1 MGIKPITIGE
11 KYRNIIPE
19 PEKAN
24 PLPIQPK
31 KKTNVSSSKSAPVK
45 KEEAPPSPLVKNADG
60 SMRLDF
66 SKMQNS
72 NISVRDSYEDEPQPT
87 QQKRKRKSSNTV
99 EIADFDVNNNK
110 SDRPLNLIE
119 SNEPIEKKYTETN
132 NILRSAII
140 EIDRSLNDLQEDIRD
155 IRSSKTMRSKYTYLS
170 NMQAGVASLIGNKIA
185 AARELNN
192 TIGKCNDF
200 ELKRYKEVQAANAA
214 SGDEDANVMKMYQAF
229 MATPVSSNPLPN
241 ISAAAINSGIQ
252 TNGINL
258 ASDGQDMGFNSYMNN
273 LTPQQNMM
281 QLERDPNI
289 KEVVVYNQENGS
301 RYFDII
307 DMRTGQ
313 HVPNTEPMD
322 PMFLEDITIDLKN
335 KIARNINLGES
346 YPLIVVGQPIMSEF

>member
-1 MGIKPITIGE
+1 
-11 KYRNIIPE
+11 
-19 PEKAN
+19 
-24 PLPIQPK
+24 
-31 KKTNVSSSKSAPVK
+31 
-45 KEEAPPSPLVKNADG
+45 
-60 SMRLDF
+60 
-66 SKMQNS
+66 
-72 NISVRDSYEDEPQPT
+72 
-87 QQKRKRKSSNTV
+87 
-99 EIADFDVNNNK
+99 
-110 SDRPLNLIE
+110 
-119 SNEPIEKKYTETN
+119 
-132 NILRSAII
+132 
-140 EIDRSLNDLQEDIRD
+140 
-155 IRSSKTMRSKYTYLS
+155 
-170 NMQAGVASLIGNKIA
+170 
-185 AARELNN
+185 
-192 TIGKCNDF
+192 
-200 ELKRYKEVQAANAA
+200 
-214 SGDEDANVMKMYQAF
+214 MYQAF

-258 ASDGQDMGFNSYMNN
+258 ASGGQDMGFNSYMNN